1 VAASTFFDRRTGVEV
16 PAGTQAFIE
25 QEPGHVPRV
34 QWDVSIWTGVM
45 RQLEGFNVVL
55 HKFGI
60 RSIVHTLGNLAQQ
73 TKPTTTPGTLMLEDG
88 NPRFAGWNTLIDR

>member
-45 RQLEGFNVVL
+45 RQLEGFNVV
-55 HKFGI
+55 
-60 RSIVHTLGNLAQQ
+60 VHTLGNLAQQ